1 MKKICVL
8 LLFICPFTK
17 LYAEEAWSEWQD
29 EKPLGENLI
38 IEEEERYRWYKIIEK
53 VEYTNI
59 ENEPNCEYFDVNDF
73 ILSEWITSYNTPEYK
88 DYRTI
93 KAFEIEQEKNTNI
106 INSLHIFNLIS
117 NKVLNITE
125 ITIFKDSKAIPYTIT
140 DYTDFNI
147 REFDKL
153 YDNEIEEIALDF
165 ENHDRI
171 SLNLNNLTLT
181 QNMYINITYLNEN
194 VHIETI
200 EFVTGHDIYD
210 QLTFQNI
217 DNGQFSI
224 NCNEKTCELI
234 IKLDE
239 IDYIM
244 TPQFPILIYKY
255 QDKLFKCTNKSKE
268 YLDGYYA
275 NIDNYVKDE
284 DSKKIYYRYKI
295 EYPNILN
302 RPNELVVNKNDL
314 AIVQKE
320 EKNNDEVINTQIEN
334 IDKKEK
340 TKQNNNYNL
349 MFYIIVLFFIATI
362 VYVIIKKIVN
372 KNRAK

>member
-165 ENHDRI
+165 VNHDRI

-181 QNMYINITYLNEN
+181 QNM
-194 VHIETI
+194 
-200 EFVTGHDIYD
+200 
-210 QLTFQNI
+210 
-217 DNGQFSI
+217 
-224 NCNEKTCELI
+224 
-234 IKLDE
+234 
-239 IDYIM
+239 
-244 TPQFPILIYKY
+244 
-255 QDKLFKCTNKSKE
+255 
-268 YLDGYYA
+268 
-275 NIDNYVKDE
+275 
-284 DSKKIYYRYKI
+284 
-295 EYPNILN
+295 
-302 RPNELVVNKNDL
+302 
-314 AIVQKE
+314 
-320 EKNNDEVINTQIEN
+320 
-334 IDKKEK
+334 
-340 TKQNNNYNL
+340 
-349 MFYIIVLFFIATI
+349 
-362 VYVIIKKIVN
+362 
-372 KNRAK
+372 